1 MKYTVQ
7 RPVVMWVETVV
18 EAEDKDLALDLAD
31 TNFEKGDYLEIEM
44 SSEVDYE
51 RYWIQDDLGK
61 EFYR

>member
-1 MKYTVQ
+1 
-7 RPVVMWVETVV
+7 MWVETVV